1 MTEAL
6 PDDAVDIHPDDAV
19 DTQKKEVK
27 EGRPYQVELLD
38 HSLRENTIVNLGTGA
53 GKTFVAVML
62 IRELGHQTNG
72 EFTDDNGQRTIFLAH
87 TGILIFVD
95 IKVISADYNYI

>member
-6 PDDAVDIHPDDAV
+6 DHPDDAV

-27 EGRPYQVELLD
+27 EVRQYQVELLE

-62 IRELGHQTNG
+62 IRELGHQTTST
-72 EFTDDNGQRTIFLAH
+72 FTDDNGQRTIFLAH

-95 IKVISADYNYI
+95 IKVISANYNYILYIYI